1 MGWVAEEKAIKIPYK
16 PEGGY
21 IRFYYGPVPVG
32 MTESE
37 GLGVI
42 EYKPGEDVEAGAE
55 VFMAETGPEDVI
67 EPHFH
72 RVNQFQIVV
81 HGSGSIGKEPVQPA
95 ALFYTDGYTPYGPIV
110 AGPEGLAFFTIRAK
124 GEPNVYYMPQSR
136 KELVRKAGRAIIRE
150 IDVAVAGEGALNQE
164 VAREPLIE
172 PQEDGLAAFLIRA
185 RPGAEVAG
193 AVARDT
199 AGQCHLLLGGSAIQE
214 STELGP
220 LSCLF
225 VSPGDTAPQVF
236 AGAQG
241 CQILV
246 LQFPKT

>member
-172 PQEDGLAAFLIRA
+172 PQEDGLAAFLVRA
-185 RPGAEVAG
+185 RPGAPVAG
-193 AVARDT
+193 AVAQDT

-214 STELGP
+214 ATEFGP

-225 VSPGDTAPQVF
+225 VPPGDAAPEVL

-246 LQFPKT
+246 LQFPKI